1 VLLLAH
7 TDALY
12 FEAFIAFASQN
23 RQSST
28 NKNDFSFW
36 VDYQFNFVDEI
47 AVARIENVSTAF
59 MALKQNK
66 RMGVDVDE
74 CRFVNVGDYVWGG
87 CRLSFTLFFVEP
99 DSYRH
104 SVAVL
109 INFLT

>member
-1 VLLLAH
+1 MLLLAH

-23 RQSST
+23 RQGCT

-36 VDYQFNFVDEI
+36 VDNQLNFVDEI
-47 AVARIENVSTAF
+47 AVARIEYVSTAS
-59 MALKQNK
+59 MALQQNK
-66 RMGVDVDE
+66 RMGVDVDK
-74 CRFVNVGDYVWGG
+74 CRFVNVSDYAWGS
-87 CRLSFTLFFVEP
+87 CRFPFTLFFVEL